1 MAREKN
7 SSLSRY
13 ISLILRHQPEVA
25 GITLDAHGWA
35 KVTDLIAGINRTRHI
50 DVEALREIVAT
61 DSKGRYSFSDDG
73 EFIRANQG
81 HSVDVDVEL
90 EELEPP
96 EFLYHGTSIDTV
108 SIINSEGLRP
118 MTRLYVHLSAD
129 VNTAIKTGRR
139 KGDHKHPFVYTVK
152 SGEMF
157 RDGHKFYRSVNGVW
171 LTKSVPPQYLEE
183 KRQNRN
189 AEE

>member
-96 EFLYHGTSIDTV
+96 EFL
-108 SIINSEGLRP
+108 
-118 MTRLYVHLSAD
+118 
-129 VNTAIKTGRR
+129 
-139 KGDHKHPFVYTVK
+139 
-152 SGEMF
+152 
-157 RDGHKFYRSVNGVW
+157 
-171 LTKSVPPQYLEE
+171 
-183 KRQNRN
+183 
-189 AEE
+189 